1 MNQPKWASMLMW
13 YITVNILTAWL
24 NWMLEIEKG
33 KLVKLLLVFFLYI
46 INSQEQSNRLLDREA
61 WKSPGG
67 VGTEIGIWWAMPSN
81 QWIRHL
87 PAAECNYLASVHS
100 WVGAFLPTNCYYM
113 IFHTVYL
120 WLQKSEL
127 ISTQQEL
134 CDTSLVS

>member
-1 MNQPKWASMLMW
+1 MGINADVIYYCQHTHSL
-13 YITVNILTAWL
+13 VEL
-24 NWMLEIEKG
+24 NVGNWKG
-33 KLVKLLLVFFLYI
+33 EAGETTFIIIIFFYHI

-120 WLQKSEL
+120 WLKKSEL
-127 ISTQQEL
+127 ISTK
-134 CDTSLVS
+134 